1 MNYILI
7 IRPNYLIT
15 RCHDRV
21 LLSSNRANMFIWIN
35 VNKFIKCQPNEEILD
50 WFEFGSTVVVRT
62 VLCFWYHSRITLKT
76 QKIRRKRFD
85 RWFVHEQHREKK
97 KFAAGS
103 SSRFFANIAIFFQ
116 ISRLKRTKYER
127 LAKKFIHVA
136 RAKNQSLSLENVKFT
151 LANVN
156 LMPTRWDCAALL
168 PPVEIPLHVRS

>member
-76 QKIRRKRFD
+76 QKIRRKKFD
-85 RWFVHEQHREKK
+85 RWLVHEQHREKK

-103 SSRFFANIAIFFQ
+103 SSRFFRKHCDFLPNIKIETNQ
-116 ISRLKRTKYER
+116 IWEISEEIYSSRS
-127 LAKKFIHVA
+127 
-136 RAKNQSLSLENVKFT
+136 RAKTNLSLENVKFT